1 MEGMVGTPYYFAPE
15 MVMKQY
21 NEKCDLWSI
30 GVITFNMLVGYQP
43 FDVDDNE
50 GIDKLF
56 EKIKKV
62 EVRFIKQ
69 DWSQLSKESW

>member
-1 MEGMVGTPYYFAPE
+1 
-15 MVMKQY
+15 
-21 NEKCDLWSI
+21 
-30 GVITFNMLVGYQP
+30 MLVGYQP

-56 EKIKKV
+56 DKIRKV

-69 DWSQLSKESW
+69 DWSRLSKESW

>member
-1 MEGMVGTPYYFAPE
+1 
-15 MVMKQY
+15 
-21 NEKCDLWSI
+21 
-30 GVITFNMLVGYQP
+30 VGYQP

-62 EVRFIKQ
+62 EVRFIK
-69 DWSQLSKESW
+69 